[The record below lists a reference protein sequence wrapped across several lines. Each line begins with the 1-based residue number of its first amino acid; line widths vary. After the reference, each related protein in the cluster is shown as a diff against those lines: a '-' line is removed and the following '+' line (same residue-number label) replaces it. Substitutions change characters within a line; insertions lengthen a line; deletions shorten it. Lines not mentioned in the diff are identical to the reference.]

1 MIDVLRRFHN
11 SLQFV
16 VIPARSFKAYLDS
29 TQTPDFEYFSRLS
42 WETSTPENP
51 QIKVILCQNEA
62 RGGTY
67 VLADEN
73 SVGGTR
79 VEFSSSI

>member
-1 MIDVLRRFHN
+1 MGLSPSTYTAVWTRGRLAVKESAMIDVLRRFHN

-42 WETSTPENP
+42 WETSTPQNNP
-51 QIKVILCQNEA
+51 
-62 RGGTY
+62 
-67 VLADEN
+67 
-73 SVGGTR
+73 
-79 VEFSSSI
+79 